1 MYTLR
6 TMSNYKKTVVW
17 AATALALL
25 MTGPLFA
32 ATLWLEPSSLQPA
45 AGEAVEMHLYLGE
58 RFAGDERALDAE
70 RIVSFQR
77 LDQKSRRHLEK
88 KEGQLPVASFKS
100 GKAGVE
106 IVALTWQGL
115 KGAYFCKAIQVVGDA
130 EPGHPLRFSELGQR
144 LELVPQTDPVL
155 LARRGGT
162 FEVQVLFEREPLA
175 GVRLLAL
182 PKEDAVEGALT
193 AVTNEIGVATF
204 ELERPGGWLIEVAH
218 KVGGD
223 RTRATLVVGVGKP

>member
-1 MYTLR
+1 
-6 TMSNYKKTVVW
+6 MSNYKKMCVLTVMVL
-17 AATALALL
+17 TFLIP
-25 MTGPLFA
+25 GPIFA
-32 ATLWLEPSSLQPA
+32 ATLWLEPSSLRPA
-45 AGEAVEMHLYLGE
+45 EGEAIEMHLFLGE
-58 RFAGDERALDAE
+58 RFTGDERALDAE
-70 RIVSFQR
+70 RVVSFQR
-77 LDQKSRRHLEK
+77 LDQKSRRHLDRT
-88 KEGQLPVASFKS
+88 EGQLPVASFKS
-100 GKAGVE
+100 GSAGVE

-115 KGAYFCKAIQVVGDA
+115 KGAYFCKTIQVVGDA

-155 LARRGGT
+155 LSRRGGT

-182 PKEDAVEGALT
+182 PKGDAVEGALT

-218 KVGGD
+218 KAGGD
-223 RTRATLVVGVGKP
+223 RTRATLVLGVGKP